1 MMESG
6 EGEGERTMAGNLPY
20 GVSRVTDWLLLGGDI
35 ASAEHMGWLRDQ
47 GVTHVICAACELSDR
62 RLCDAHDLRYFHLYW
77 YDDRQPK
84 PADELNHL
92 LAWLS
97 GEQAALLQSSRPMRL
112 YVHCAMGYNRGP
124 LVATFLLAARCGLSA
139 EQAWERVKAS
149 RPFAEAFDCAAYRES
164 CETALAECA
173 RRIRPPVVA
182 H

>member
-1 MMESG
+1 
-6 EGEGERTMAGNLPY
+6 MAGNLPY

-97 GEQAALLQSSRPMRL
+97 GEQAALLQSGRPMRL